1 MPFLAMNA
9 GAILLVFGLVG
20 YFKPDLVGTGDPY
33 KVTALIP
40 AAFGL
45 VLEICGALSL
55 SQPGLRKMFMHIA
68 ALAGVVGTVGG
79 FFPAFKRG
87 FDFNQ
92 AAVSLGVG
100 MSVVCLIFTL
110 ICVRSF
116 MAARKARQRAIANS

>member
-1 MPFLAMNA
+1 MPLLAMNA

-20 YFKPDLVGTGDPY
+20 YFAPTMVGTGDPY

-45 VLEICGALSL
+45 ILEICGALSL
-55 SQPGLRKMFMHIA
+55 SKPGLRKMLMHLA
-68 ALAGVVGTVGG
+68 ALAGVLGTVGG

-92 AAVSLGVG
+92 AAVSLGIG

-110 ICVRSF
+110 LCVRSF
-116 MAARKARQRAIANS
+116 IAARKARQKAAANG